1 MRRPTSHVL
10 LALGFLAGCA
20 GERPPIARV
29 GDIALLTAYA
39 HPNAGDAGAAY
50 FRFAN
55 SGTTADTLLAV
66 QGPDSSIAML
76 MTTAGGHMQGME
88 SIALAP
94 GQTVEMIPG
103 GMHVMLSGL
112 TRDYSIGDTLR
123 VTLQFAHAGA
133 LAVAAPVV
141 PFGEMPK

>member
-1 MRRPTSHVL
+1 MRRRLQL
-10 LALGFLAGCA
+10 LTLSLLLVIACSPK
-20 GERPPIARV
+20 PPIARV

-50 FRFAN
+50 VRLTNTGSA
-55 SGTTADTLLAV
+55 ADTLVGV
-66 QGPDSSIAML
+66 QGPDSSTAML
-76 MTTAGGHMQGME
+76 MGTSGGHME
-88 SIALAP
+88 AASVIVLPP
-94 GQTVEMIPG
+94 GETVEMIPG
-103 GMHVMLSGL
+103 GMHVMFSGL

-123 VTLQFAHAGA
+123 VTLRFAHAGT